1 MASIYVMLYLTI
13 LNLTGKEVTRMKLK
27 KKAIKA
33 MQVSKMKRSYLKKKA
48 AKALEQKKLDKVKY
62 ILDTLFLIEDVRERM
77 RNI

>member
-1 MASIYVMLYLTI
+1 
-13 LNLTGKEVTRMKLK
+13 MKLK